1 MHRDAL
7 LLHESSSSSLSPGA
21 AMMRAGC
28 ERDSAAMVYSGC
40 TTIGPEVQILRR
52 KRATLAP
59 QIVTLGSCDDVAV
72 ALQVVPAGFIHPGL
86 HITVRG
92 EIPAGHKVAVRA
104 VAAGAP
110 VRKFNQIIGF
120 ALQDI
125 APGDHVHTHNLVA
138 DDFEREY
145 AIGVEARAT
154 EMIAPEERAV
164 FQGIVRRDGRV
175 GTRNYVGVLTTVN
188 CSATV
193 ARRIAAH
200 FTPEVLQDFPNV
212 DGVVAITHGTGCGMA
227 EHGEPADI
235 LRRVFA
241 GYATHPNFG
250 AVLLLG
256 LGCETNQIDQLVALT
271 GESNTLRSATI
282 QEEGGTV
289 AAIRKGIAAVTEML
303 DEANRITR
311 TPVSAANLVV
321 GLQCGGSDAY
331 SGISANPAL
340 GTAVNLLIR
349 NGGTAILSETPEI
362 YGAEHLLTRRAARPE
377 VAERLIERIRWWEE
391 YTARH
396 KGAIDNNPQP
406 GNKTGGLTTIFEKSL
421 GAVSKGGTT
430 NLNGVYLYA
439 EPITQKGLVFMDSPG
454 FDPVS
459 ATGQVASGAN
469 LLCFTTG
476 RGSVFGCKPTPS
488 LKLASNT
495 TLFNRMMDDMDINCG
510 TILDG
515 EETVEQAGERIF
527 AEMLAVAS
535 GKPTR
540 SEIHGFGEEEF
551 QPWLQGA
558 TL

>member
-1 MHRDAL
+1 M
-7 LLHESSSSSLSPGA
+7 
-21 AMMRAGC
+21 
-28 ERDSAAMVYSGC
+28 
-40 TTIGPEVQILRR
+40 
-52 KRATLAP
+52 
-59 QIVTLGSCDDVAV
+59 LGSSDDVAV
-72 ALQVVPAGFIHPGL
+72 ALKPVAAGQILPNL
-86 HITVRG
+86 QLTALSD
-92 EIPAGHKVAVRA
+92 IPAGHKFAIRA
-104 VAAGAP
+104 IASGQP

-120 ALQDI
+120 ATRPI
-125 APGDHVHTHNLVA
+125 AIGEHVHTHNLVTG
-138 DDFEREY
+138 DFERDY
-145 AIGVEARAT
+145 AIGSEARPTEFVASSELAT
-154 EMIAPEERAV
+154 FR
-164 FQGIVRRDGRV
+164 GILRPDGRV
-175 GTRNYVGVLTTVN
+175 ATRNYVGILTTVN

-200 FTPEVLQDFPNV
+200 FTPELLRAYPNV

-227 EHGEPADI
+227 EHGEPADL

-256 LGCETNQIDQLVALT
+256 LGCETNQIEPLIPLT
-271 GESNTLRSATI
+271 GQTSALRTSTI
-282 QEEGGTV
+282 QDEGGT
-289 AAIRKGIAAVTEML
+289 AASIRRGIATVLELL
-303 DEANRITR
+303 DQANQATR
-311 TPVSAANLVV
+311 TSVPVSQLVV

-340 GTAVNLLIR
+340 GAAVDILVR

-362 YGAEHLLTRRAARPE
+362 YGAEHLLTRRSSTRE
-377 VAERLIERIRWWEE
+377 VAERLIERIHWWEE

-396 KGAIDNNPQP
+396 RGSIDNNPQP
-406 GNKTGGLTTIFEKSL
+406 GNKTGGLTTIIEKSL
-421 GAVSKGGTT
+421 GAISKGGTT
-430 NLNGVYLYA
+430 NLNQVYLYA
-439 EPITQKGLVFMDSPG
+439 EPIGGPTQEKGLVFMDSPG

-495 TLFNRMMDDMDINCG
+495 ALYNRMADDMDINCG
-510 TILDG
+510 SIIDG
-515 EETVEQAGERIF
+515 DQTVEQAGAIIF
-527 AEMLAVAS
+527 REMLAVAS

-540 SEIHGFGEEEF
+540 SEEHGFGEEEF
-551 QPWLQGA
+551 QPWLQSA